1 MGQKYV
7 TIAEETLAM
16 AGVGVWTVEM
26 DPGKEPRLYADKV
39 MKRLIG
45 SEGEVTAEE
54 DYHKWYAGVVPE
66 FLKPVLQYV
75 QNIVDTGRDQIVYP
89 WDYPDGRRI
98 YIRCGGVRD
107 NEYNGPG
114 VRIRGYH
121 VDITENKQKE
131 EQQQKALLE
140 AYEAAQQANVAKT
153 AFLNNMSHDIRTPM
167 NAILGMTAIA
177 SAHIDDKE
185 RIKDCLEKI
194 NASSKHLLTL
204 INEVLDMSRIESG
217 KVTLESDE
225 FKLPEL
231 IENVVTMVRTQIDG
245 HRQKLHVNVLELNH
259 ENVRGDTSRI
269 QQVLLNLLENAI
281 KYTRNGGDISF
292 TISEQAAKD
301 NQHGYFT
308 FVIEDNGIGMSPEF
322 LQKIFVPFERAQ
334 NVTHSKIQGTGLG
347 MTITRN
353 IVKMMNGD
361 IQVESQEN
369 VGSKYTVTIE
379 LELCDNVVAPA
390 GKTAEIAEC
399 SQQDFTGKTILLVED
414 NELNADIA
422 RELLEM
428 TGAHIEWAEDGKLAV
443 DMIDSVEDGYYDMV
457 LMDIQMPVMN
467 GYEAASA
474 IRALDKKKSAQVPI
488 VALSANAFVEDVQM
502 SLSAGMNEHIA
513 KPIDLK
519 QLMYVMNKWMC
530 N

>member
-1 MGQKYV
+1 
-7 TIAEETLAM
+7 
-16 AGVGVWTVEM
+16 
-26 DPGKEPRLYADKV
+26 
-39 MKRLIG
+39 
-45 SEGEVTAEE
+45 
-54 DYHKWYAGVVPE
+54 
-66 FLKPVLQYV
+66 
-75 QNIVDTGRDQIVYP
+75 
-89 WDYPDGRRI
+89 
-98 YIRCGGVRD
+98 
-107 NEYNGPG
+107 
-114 VRIRGYH
+114 
-121 VDITENKQKE
+121 
-131 EQQQKALLE
+131 
-140 AYEAAQQANVAKT
+140 
-153 AFLNNMSHDIRTPM
+153 
-167 NAILGMTAIA
+167 
-177 SAHIDDKE
+177 
-185 RIKDCLEKI
+185 
-194 NASSKHLLTL
+194 
-204 INEVLDMSRIESG
+204 
-217 KVTLESDE
+217 
-225 FKLPEL
+225 
-231 IENVVTMVRTQIDG
+231 
-245 HRQKLHVNVLELNH
+245 
-259 ENVRGDTSRI
+259 
-269 QQVLLNLLENAI
+269 
-281 KYTRNGGDISF
+281 
-292 TISEQAAKD
+292 
-301 NQHGYFT
+301 
-308 FVIEDNGIGMSPEF
+308 MSPEF

-369 VGSKYTVTIE
+369 VGSKFTVTIE